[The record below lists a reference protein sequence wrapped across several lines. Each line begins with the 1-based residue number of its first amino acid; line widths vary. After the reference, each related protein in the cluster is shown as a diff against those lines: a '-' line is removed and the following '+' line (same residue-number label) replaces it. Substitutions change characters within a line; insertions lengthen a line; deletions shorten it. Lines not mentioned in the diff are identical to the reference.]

1 MTTRYDFK
9 DKRLLVTGAAG
20 TVGRELLRQLNSSS
34 ASELVG
40 FDNNEAGLFD
50 LSSSREC
57 DFTPV
62 LGDIRDRCA
71 LNKAMHHID
80 VVIHLAALKHVGF
93 SESKPMEAVKTNIL
107 AVNNLID
114 AALANNVE
122 YVINTSTD
130 KAVNPFSVMG
140 TSKLMGEQLIRAA
153 DLVSDST
160 VFSSTRFGN
169 VLGSSGSV
177 VPLFRQQLESGK
189 PLTLTSKK
197 MTRFVMTLEDAARLV
212 LESINISRGGEIFIT
227 KMKTIRIEDL
237 ANAMIQIIL
246 KTEDKST
253 ISEKIVEVGARPGE
267 KFYEELMSSEEMRR
281 CEELEEYFVI
291 YPAMTDVYKKRKGS
305 DSSSEKPDAYNSQN
319 QIPMSKDDLIAY
331 LLEKKIL

>member
-1 MTTRYDFK
+1 
-9 DKRLLVTGAAG
+9 
-20 TVGRELLRQLNSSS
+20 
-34 ASELVG
+34 
-40 FDNNEAGLFD
+40 
-50 LSSSREC
+50 
-57 DFTPV
+57 
-62 LGDIRDRCA
+62 
-71 LNKAMHHID
+71 MHHID

-177 VPLFRQQLESGK
+177 VPLFRQQLESGMQ
-189 PLTLTSKK
+189 T
-197 MTRFVMTLEDAARLV
+197 FD
-212 LESINISRGGEIFIT
+212 
-227 KMKTIRIEDL
+227 
-237 ANAMIQIIL
+237 
-246 KTEDKST
+246 
-253 ISEKIVEVGARPGE
+253 
-267 KFYEELMSSEEMRR
+267 
-281 CEELEEYFVI
+281 
-291 YPAMTDVYKKRKGS
+291 
-305 DSSSEKPDAYNSQN
+305 
-319 QIPMSKDDLIAY
+319 
-331 LLEKKIL
+331 